1 MKKGFVCLLVAL
13 MLLTMA
19 ACDGGEDVR
28 GTVSGGESVLDGE
41 VTTTSTTETTA
52 TSTVGTTIASTMT
65 STGATTTTA
74 TSVATTTGSKTT
86 TTTSGSHNEGFRF
99 GSTAGGTYTNDYIGI
114 GCKLDSSWTFK
125 SDEEILKLNNLTKDL
140 LDEDI
145 AELLESAQVI
155 YDMMA
160 VHSNGMD
167 NVLINLEKTSVLQA
181 ALTDLKAMLE
191 QTVPTVESALTGMG
205 YTNFAWEVGE
215 ATIDGKRF
223 AALKNSS
230 EINGVTMYQLT
241 LVFRCNQHLA
251 SLCISTYG
259 EDKTNQIL
267 NTFYL
272 LD

>member
-1 MKKGFVCLLVAL
+1 MKKSLAILLAAL
-13 MLLTMA
+13 MLLTMS
-19 ACDGGEDVR
+19 ACEGGEGVR
-28 GTVSGGESVLDGE
+28 GTVSGGESVPDGE
-41 VTTTSTTETTA
+41 TTTTSSTETTTTHITASSGTTTTTSTSA
-52 TSTVGTTIASTMT
+52 
-65 STGATTTTA
+65 
-74 TSVATTTGSKTT
+74 ATTTGSKTT
-86 TTTSGSHNEGFRF
+86 TTTTGETQNEGFQF

-114 GCKLDSSWTFK
+114 GCKLDSTWTFK
-125 SDEEILKLNNLTKDL
+125 SDEEILELNNLTKDL

-160 VHSNGMD
+160 VHSSGMD

-230 EINGVTMYQLT
+230 QINGLTMYQLT